1 MLLLLPLLLAADTEP
16 PVSGVTSDSDFR
28 QCAMTCRDLAG
39 KPAPHLCHSLDAAA
53 APPLAPLRVAVH
65 AAHGGGGRDNFQY
78 GANGSEWRQWL
89 PANGKKLSSISV
101 FNSAAYGFSSHGPMA
116 SRDIM

>member
-1 MLLLLPLLLAADTEP
+1 MLLALLPLLLAAAGTEP

-28 QCAMTCRDLAG
+28 QCAMNCRDLAG
-39 KPAPHLCHSLDAAA
+39 NPAPHLCHSLDAAA

-89 PANGKKLSSISV
+89 PANGKKLTSISV
-101 FNSAAYGFSSHGPMA
+101 FNSAAYGFSSHGQ
-116 SRDIM
+116 